1 MDRIQKQDI
10 YTEFFTVRLKFC
22 VLNAQDVLRMILILA
37 ILQNSIVRV
46 LREIY
51 FIPGFTLLDQR
62 LFTNMKSQ
70 FAMQK

>member
-1 MDRIQKQDI
+1 
-10 YTEFFTVRLKFC
+10 
-22 VLNAQDVLRMILILA
+22 MILILA

-46 LREIY
+46 LPEIY

-70 FAMQK
+70 FAMQKISIVQFLIQLLLGFP